1 MQPNS
6 PTADL
11 VKSMT
16 EVAETLHDSF
26 TSLLSAAVRL
36 AEVGQYEEARRLV
49 ELAKD
54 IQSAE
59 DKMRKHMKDARVGN
73 IVKLN
78 VH

>member
-1 MQPNS
+1 MQSNF

-11 VKSMT
+11 VKSLA

-36 AEVGQYEEARRLV
+36 AEVGEDEEARRLV
-49 ELAKD
+49 ELARE

-59 DKMRKHMKDARVGN
+59 DKMRTHTNDARVGR

>member
-16 EVAETLHDSF
+16 EVTETLHDSF
-26 TSLLSAAVRL
+26 TSLLSAAVQL
-36 AEVGQYEEARRLV
+36 AEVGQDDEARRLV
-49 ELAKD
+49 ELAKE

-59 DKMRKHMKDARVGN
+59 DKMRTHTKDA
-73 IVKLN
+73 
-78 VH
+78 

>member
-11 VKSMT
+11 TKSMAAVT
-16 EVAETLHDSF
+16 ETLHDSF

-36 AEVGQYEEARRLV
+36 AEVGQDEEARRLV
-49 ELAKD
+49 ELAKK
-54 IQSAE
+54 IQDAE
-59 DKMRKHMKDARVGN
+59 DKMRTHTKDARVGK

-78 VH
+78 MH

>member
-1 MQPNS
+1 MQINA

-11 VKSMT
+11 VKSMA
-16 EVAETLHDSF
+16 EVAEMLHDSF

-36 AEVGQYEEARRLV
+36 AEVGQGEEARRLV

-59 DKMRKHMKDARVGN
+59 DKMRTHMKDARVGK

>member
-1 MQPNS
+1 MQTNS

-16 EVAETLHDSF
+16 EVAETLHDAF
-26 TSLLSAAVRL
+26 TSLLSASVRL
-36 AEVGQYEEARRLV
+36 AEVGQEEEARRLV
-49 ELAKD
+49 ELAMN

-59 DKMRKHMKDARVGN
+59 DKIRTHTKDARVGK
-73 IVKLN
+73 IVKIN

>member
-1 MQPNS
+1 MQSNS

-36 AEVGQYEEARRLV
+36 AEVGQDEEARRLV
-49 ELAKD
+49 ELAKK
-54 IQSAE
+54 IQNAE
-59 DKMRKHMKDARVGN
+59 ATMRTHTKDARVGK
-73 IVKLN
+73 IVKFDL
-78 VH
+78 H

>member
-6 PTADL
+6 PTANL
-11 VKSMT
+11 VKSMA

-36 AEVGQYEEARRLV
+36 AEVGQDEEARRLV
-49 ELAKD
+49 DLATK
-54 IQSAE
+54 IQGAE
-59 DKMRKHMKDARVGN
+59 EKMLIHTKDARVGK
-73 IVKLN
+73 IMKLN

>member
-1 MQPNS
+1 MQINC
-6 PTADL
+6 PTTDL
-11 VKSMT
+11 VRSMT
-16 EVAETLHDSF
+16 EVVETLHDSF

-36 AEVGQYEEARRLV
+36 AEVGQDEEARRLV
-49 ELAKD
+49 ELAKI

-59 DKMRKHMKDARVGN
+59 DKMRTHTKDARVGK

>member
-1 MQPNS
+1 MQLNC

-11 VKSMT
+11 IKSLA

-26 TSLLSAAVRL
+26 TSLLSAAMRL
-36 AEVGQYEEARRLV
+36 AEVGQHEEARRLV

-59 DKMRKHMKDARVGN
+59 HKMRTHTKDARVGK

>member
-1 MQPNS
+1 MQINA

-11 VKSMT
+11 VRSMT
-16 EVAETLHDSF
+16 EVAKALHDSF

-36 AEVGQYEEARRLV
+36 AEVDQDDEARRLV
-49 ELAKD
+49 ELAKE

-59 DKMRKHMKDARVGN
+59 AKMRTHTKDARVGK
-73 IVKLN
+73 IVRLN

>member
-16 EVAETLHDSF
+16 EVADTLHDSF
-26 TSLLSAAVRL
+26 TSLSSAAVRL
-36 AEVGQYEEARRLV
+36 AEVGQDEEAKRLL
-49 ELAKD
+49 ELAKE

-59 DKMRKHMKDARVGN
+59 DKMRTHTKDSRVGK
-73 IVKLN
+73 ILKLN